1 MKNTFLLFLTLTS
14 LCAIGQTQQNILKNT
29 GTATN
34 AISTIDSIRFNGTS
48 ETMEVVL
55 QGGTVESHSLA
66 DILKVNFS
74 PMSSNSC
81 GISNVH
87 NPGKTYGTMT
97 DQQGNLYK
105 TIVIGSQE
113 WMAENLKTDRYRNGD
128 AIPNILSN
136 GVWASLTSGATCWLN
151 NDSAAN
157 ACAFGRIYNRFAVVD
172 SRGLCPAGWHVPSD
186 LEFNTLAANL
196 GGLDAAGGKLKST
209 SNLWQSPNTGAN
221 NSSGFSALP
230 AGSRQFNNG
239 SFSAPGGQGY
249 WWSSTNF
256 ISNLNYYYAL
266 LSNNGSFIRDF
277 VDENYGFSVRCV
289 KD

>member
-1 MKNTFLLFLTLTS
+1 MKNSFFIFFTLTS

-34 AISTIDSIRFNGTS
+34 SISTIDSIRFNGTS

-136 GVWASLTSGATCWLN
+136 GVWASLTSGATCWMN
-151 NDSAAN
+151 NDSSVN
-157 ACAFGRIYNRFAVVD
+157 ACPYGRIYNRFAVAD
-172 SRGLCPAGWHVPSD
+172 PRGLCPAGWHVPSD
-186 LEFNTLAANL
+186 EEFNTLATSL
-196 GGLDAAGGKLKST
+196 GGTDQAGGRMKST
-209 SNLWQSPNTGAN
+209 SSLWQSPNTGAS

-230 AGSRQFNNG
+230 GGSRQFNDG
-239 SFSAPGGQGY
+239 SFSAPGAGAY

-266 LSNNGSFIRDF
+266 LPNDAAFLRDF

>member
-1 MKNTFLLFLTLTS
+1 MKNTFFIFFTLTS

-34 AISTIDSIRFNGTS
+34 SISTIDSIRFNGTS

-97 DQQGNLYK
+97 DQQGNVYK

-136 GVWASLTSGATCWLN
+136 GVWASLTSGATCWMN
-151 NDSAAN
+151 NDSSVN
-157 ACAFGRIYNRFAVVD
+157 ACPYGRIYNRFAVAD
-172 SRGLCPAGWHVPSD
+172 PRGLCPAGWHVPSD
-186 LEFNTLAANL
+186 EEFNTLATSL
-196 GGLDAAGGKLKST
+196 GGTDQAGGRMKST
-209 SNLWQSPNTGAN
+209 SSLWQSPNTGAS

-230 AGSRQFNNG
+230 GGSRQFNDG
-239 SFSAPGGQGY
+239 SFSAPGAGAY

-266 LSNNGSFIRDF
+266 LPNDAAFLRDF

>member
-1 MKNTFLLFLTLTS
+1 MKNTIFLFLTLTS
-14 LCAIGQTQQNILKNT
+14 LCAFGQTQQNILKNT
-29 GTATN
+29 GTVSN
-34 AISTIDSIRFNGTS
+34 AITTIDSIRFNGS
-48 ETMEVVL
+48 SATMEVVL
-55 QGGTVESHSLA
+55 QGGTVQSHSLA

-74 PMSSNSC
+74 PISSNSC

-87 NPGKTYGTMT
+87 NPAKTYGTMT
-97 DQQGNLYK
+97 DQQGNVYK

-128 AIPNILSN
+128 AIPKITSN
-136 GVWASLTSGATCWLN
+136 TAWASLTSGATCWMN

-157 ACAFGRIYNRFAVVD
+157 ACAYGRIYNRFAVVD
-172 SRGLCPAGWHVPSD
+172 ARGLCPAGWHVPSD
-186 LEFNTLAANL
+186 PEFNTLATSL
-196 GGLDAAGGKLKST
+196 GGVETAGGKMKST
-209 SNLWQSPNTGAN
+209 SSLWQSPNMSAD

-239 SFSAPGGQGY
+239 TFSSLGGQGY
-249 WWSSTNF
+249 FWSSTNF

-266 LSNNGSFIRDF
+266 LSNNSSFIRDF
-277 VDENYGFSVRCV
+277 VDEKYGLSVRCV